1 MGFFEDLREL
11 RDVTTRGVEVS
22 GGVYADPYNEIGTVV
37 SVSDPKK
44 LGRVKVTYQDGTSS
58 DWIYVLNGSNK
69 GVLSA
74 QFIGSPCLIGKANG
88 NSEDA
93 FVLGF
98 FNKSPEA
105 GFPGAAY
112 QVATVSE
119 QIDAYRQASSPGD
132 QGLLCNE
139 GNSGRLYLF
148 DSEKDQVLAIC
159 MRRDSRQ
166 QGGEAIWSWKT
177 ITQGKFI
184 EKGVDPGVPEGTAT
198 TPTYAGKTGIP
209 ECSKALEGEV
219 FDFTED
225 RKFRSFQ
232 IKCGKDENEDYIW
245 TPISAAPVFFRTT
258 LPPCTERLHGM
269 DAIIDEGLN
278 SQGIKCLRYQ
288 GSMKW
293 INPGKREPIQFHRQ
307 DPPKTRPEFIDSR
320 KPIPALAQKATPA
333 AGDFVGNAATP
344 VLDELG
350 KSISPTG
357 TDPALKTTLMANGI
371 LPPAFNQ
378 ANLLSNIA
386 KIVVSNNSGVSI
398 ATLNSLFTNALSQG
412 NVIDEELAT
421 ILSSLTGA
429 GDLIAQGIQNNALDG
444 ALQTVGQKSLNQT
457 LSTISP
463 QLRSVYL
470 SYAAGGAIGAIDS
483 AALLGLPQ
491 LPPEVAKFVSPV
503 LDIGKE
509 FFSTQPTAI
518 NDMLNAAVGRGRG
531 PIQDVIGGLVSAVG
545 GQGNI
550 SGSIVG
556 GITSALQGGG
566 LGEVAGLVGNFAG
579 LSGIPLLGGQAG
591 IPQLATTAL
600 ELVGLGQQFGGILG
614 AGGIGLNALGALTAL
629 NPAVGILGG
638 LVGLG
643 GLFGGGGGDCPC
655 DPKCRKTKHSEDSDG
670 NTLLIECGNVVAN
683 SASSYNPEGDMT
695 KNNENI
701 VAEVLDLIPTAVG
714 EELCFPNPFDLTQL
728 IKSVKRLNDMADRID
743 SAKNADWP
751 ELWTELMYT
760 FEAVEK
766 AFKQTD
772 NNITGVESVERK
784 LIDAQHRFITKM
796 ADGPGSFFSKT
807 LVSIID
813 TSRAIQDVY
822 KFVLKLDATKKG
834 GKAGVVATEPLKIVF
849 ENIVKIATLN
859 SASKAE
865 ATNILSNIVVP
876 ADLEWRKLAPG
887 GDLLSLK
894 DVILG
899 LIPADVPLNFGK
911 CLTKR
916 DKDKVLK
923 DSLESKINSPVLG
936 QPQSLIEAK
945 LPQSI
950 SEALGVPTVPEAPG
964 APGALGGPGIFE
976 VPETPTTPRTPTSP
990 SIREIL
996 DQIKYYQGRAR
1007 DGQADC

>member
-1 MGFFEDLREL
+1 MGFFEEIREL
-11 RDVTTRGVEVS
+11 RDVTTRSVEVS
-22 GGVYADPYNEIGTVV
+22 GGVYSDPYNEIGTVV

-112 QVATVSE
+112 QVATVNQ
-119 QIDAYRQASSPGD
+119 QIDAYRPASSPGD

-148 DSEKDQVLAIC
+148 DSENDQVLAIC

-166 QGGEAIWSWKT
+166 LGEEATWSWKT
-177 ITQGKFI
+177 ITQGKLI

-198 TPTYAGKTGIP
+198 NAAYAGKTGIP
-209 ECSKALEGEV
+209 QCSKSLEGEV

-232 IKCGKDENEDYIW
+232 IKCGKDENGDYIW
-245 TPISAAPVFFRTT
+245 TPVSAAPVFFRTT

-269 DAIIDEGLN
+269 DAILDEGLN

-307 DPPKTRPEFIDSR
+307 DPPKTKPEFINSR
-320 KPIPALAQKATPA
+320 KPIPALAQKAAPA
-333 AGDFVGNAATP
+333 AGDSVGNATMA
-344 VLDELG
+344 VLDEIG
-350 KSISPTG
+350 KNIPPTG
-357 TDPALKTTLMANGI
+357 TDPALKAALMSGGV

-378 ANLLSNIA
+378 ANFLSNLAKVTIA
-386 KIVVSNNSGVSI
+386 NNSGVSI
-398 ATLNSLFTNALSQG
+398 ATLNSLLTNALSQG
-412 NVIDEELAT
+412 NVIDEELAVV
-421 ILSSLTGA
+421 LSSLTSA
-429 GDLIAQGIQNNALDG
+429 GDLIAQGIQNNTLDR
-444 ALQTVGQKSLNQT
+444 ALQTVGQKALNQT

-463 QLRSVYL
+463 ELQSVYL
-470 SYAAGGAIGAIDS
+470 SYAAGGVVGAIDS
-483 AALLGLPQ
+483 VVMLGLPQ
-491 LPPEVAKFVSPV
+491 LPPEVAKFVSPI
-503 LDIGKE
+503 LDIGTD
-509 FFSTQPTAI
+509 FFRTQPSAI
-518 NDMLNAAVGRGRG
+518 NDILNAAVGRGSG
-531 PIQDVIGGLVSAVG
+531 PIQDVIGGLVNVVG

-550 SGSIVG
+550 SGNIVG

-600 ELVGLGQQFGGILG
+600 ELVGLGQQLSGILG
-614 AGGIGLNALGALTAL
+614 AGGIGLDALGALTAL
-629 NPAVGILGG
+629 NPVAGILGG
-638 LVGLG
+638 LKGLG

-655 DPKCRKTKHSEDSDG
+655 DPKCRKTKHSKDSDG
-670 NTLLIECGNVVAN
+670 NTLLTECGNVIAN

-695 KNNENI
+695 KNNENV
-701 VAEVLDLIPTAVG
+701 VAEVLSLIPTAVG
-714 EELCFPNPFDLTQL
+714 EDLCFPNPFDLTQL
-728 IKSVKRLNDMADRID
+728 IKSVKRLNEMADRID

-784 LIDAQHRFITKM
+784 LIDAQHRLITKM
-796 ADGPGSFFSKT
+796 MDGNGSFFSKA
-807 LVSIID
+807 LFSIID
-813 TSRAIQDVY
+813 TSKAVQDLY
-822 KFVLKLDATKKG
+822 KFVLKLNAVKKG
-834 GKAGVVATEPLKIVF
+834 GKAPVVVTPSLKTVF
-849 ENIVKIATLN
+849 GNIVKIATLN
-859 SASKAE
+859 STSKAE
-865 ATNILSNIVVP
+865 AVNILSNIVLP
-876 ADLEWRKLAPG
+876 ADKEWRKLAPG
-887 GDLLSLK
+887 GDLLNLK

-899 LIPADVPLNFGK
+899 LIPVDVPLNFDK

-916 DKDKVLK
+916 NKDKALR

-936 QPQSLIEAK
+936 EPLSLVEAK

-950 SEALGVPTVPEAPG
+950 TEALGVPGTPG
-964 APGALGGPGIFE
+964 TPG
-976 VPETPTTPRTPTSP
+976 SP

-996 DQIKYYQGRAR
+996 DQIKYDQGRAR

>member
-11 RDVTTRGVEVS
+11 RDVTTRSVEVS
-22 GGVYADPYNEIGTVV
+22 GGVYSDPYNEIGTVV

-119 QIDAYRQASSPGD
+119 QIDAYRQTQASSPGD

-166 QGGEAIWSWKT
+166 QGGEATWSWKT
-177 ITQGKFI
+177 ITQGKFV

-198 TPTYAGKTGIP
+198 TAAYAGKTGIP
-209 ECSKALEGEV
+209 QCSKSLEGEV

-232 IKCGKDENEDYIW
+232 IKCGKDENGDYIW
-245 TPISAAPVFFRTT
+245 TPLSAAPVFFRTT

-269 DAIIDEGLN
+269 DAILDEGLN

-307 DPPKTRPEFIDSR
+307 DPPKTRDEFIDSR
-320 KPIPALAQKATPA
+320 KPIKALAEKAAPA

-357 TDPALKTTLMANGI
+357 TDPALKTALMANGI

-470 SYAAGGAIGAIDS
+470 SYAAGGAVGAIDS
-483 AALLGLPQ
+483 AAMLGLPQ
-491 LPPEVAKFVSPV
+491 LPPEVAKFVSPI

-509 FFSTQPTAI
+509 FFKTQPSSI
-518 NDMLNAAVGRGRG
+518 NDMLNAAVGRGGG
-531 PIQDVIGGLVSAVG
+531 PIQDVIGGLVGAVG

-556 GITSALQGGG
+556 GISSALQGGG
-566 LGEVAGLVGNFAG
+566 LGQVAGLVGNFAG

-591 IPQLATTAL
+591 LPQLATTAL
-600 ELVGLGQQFGGILG
+600 ELVGLGQQLSGILG

-629 NPAVGILGG
+629 NPAIGILGG

-643 GLFGGGGGDCPC
+643 GLFGGGGDCPC

-670 NTLLIECGNVVAN
+670 NTLLIECGNVIAN

-714 EELCFPNPFDLTQL
+714 EDLCFPNPFDLTQL
-728 IKSVKRLNDMADRID
+728 IKSVKRLNEMADRID

-760 FEAVEK
+760 FEAVEN

-784 LIDAQHRFITKM
+784 LIDAQHRLITKM
-796 ADGPGSFFSKT
+796 MDGNGSFFSKT
-807 LVSIID
+807 LISIVD

-834 GKAGVVATEPLKIVF
+834 GRAGVVATEPLKIVF

-859 SASKAE
+859 STSKAE
-865 ATNILSNIVVP
+865 ATNILSNIVAP
-876 ADLEWRKLAPG
+876 ADKEWRKLEPG
-887 GDLLSLK
+887 GDLLNLK

-899 LIPADVPLNFGK
+899 LIPIDVPLNFSK

-916 DKDKVLK
+916 NKDKALK
-923 DSLESKINSPVLG
+923 DSLESKINSPVLA

-950 SEALGVPTVPEAPG
+950 TEALGAPG
-964 APGALGGPGIFE
+964 APGASGVSGAPGTLG
-976 VPETPTTPRTPTSP
+976 SP

-996 DQIKYYQGRAR
+996 DRIKYDQGRAR

>member
-11 RDVTTRGVEVS
+11 RDVTTRSVEVS
-22 GGVYADPYNEIGTVV
+22 GGVYSDPYNEIGTVV

-166 QGGEAIWSWKT
+166 QGEEATWSWKS

-198 TPTYAGKTGIP
+198 TAAYAGKTGIP
-209 ECSKALEGEV
+209 ECSKSLEGEV

-232 IKCGKDENEDYIW
+232 IKCGRDENGDYIW
-245 TPISAAPVFFRTT
+245 TPVSAAPVFFRTT

-269 DAIIDEGLN
+269 DAILDEGLN

-307 DPPKTRPEFIDSR
+307 DPPKTRDEFIDSR
-320 KPIPALAQKATPA
+320 KPIKALAEKAAPA
-333 AGDFVGNAATP
+333 AGDFVGNAAAV

-357 TDPALKTTLMANGI
+357 TDPALKNTLMANGI

-378 ANLLSNIA
+378 ANFLSNIA
-386 KIVVSNNSGVSI
+386 RIAVSNNSGVSI

-429 GDLIAQGIQNNALDG
+429 GDIIAQGIQNNALDG

-457 LSTISP
+457 LNTISP

-470 SYAAGGAIGAIDS
+470 SYAAGGAMGAIDS
-483 AALLGLPQ
+483 AAMLGLPQ

-509 FFSTQPTAI
+509 FFKTQPSSI
-518 NDMLNAAVGRGRG
+518 NDMLNAAVGRGGG

-550 SGSIVG
+550 SGNIVG
-556 GITSALQGGG
+556 AVSSVLQGGG
-566 LGEVAGLVGNFAG
+566 LGQVAGLVGNFAG

-591 IPQLATTAL
+591 LPQLATTAL
-600 ELVGLGQQFGGILG
+600 ELVGLGQQLSGILG
-614 AGGIGLNALGALTAL
+614 AGGIGLDALGALAAL
-629 NPAVGILGG
+629 NPVAGILGG
-638 LVGLG
+638 LGGLG

-655 DPKCRKTKHSEDSDG
+655 SPKCRKTEHSEDSDG
-670 NTLLIECGNVVAN
+670 NTLLEECGSVIAN
-683 SASSYNPEGDMT
+683 SASSYNPDGDMT
-695 KNNENI
+695 KNNENV
-701 VAEVLDLIPTAVG
+701 VAEVLSLIPTAVG
-714 EELCFPNPFDLTQL
+714 EDLCFPNPFDLTQL
-728 IKSVKRLNDMADRID
+728 IKSVKRLNEMADRID

-760 FEAVEK
+760 FEAVEN

-784 LIDAQHRFITKM
+784 LIDAQHRLITKM
-796 ADGPGSFFSKT
+796 MDGNSSFFSKT
-807 LVSIID
+807 LISIVD

-822 KFVLKLDATKKG
+822 KFVLKLDAKKKG
-834 GKAGVVATEPLKIVF
+834 GRAGVVATEPLKIVF

-859 SASKAE
+859 STSKAE

-876 ADLEWRKLAPG
+876 ADKEWRKLEPG

-899 LIPADVPLNFGK
+899 LIPIDVPLNFSK

-916 DKDKVLK
+916 NKDKALK
-923 DSLESKINSPVLG
+923 DSLESKINSPILA

-950 SEALGVPTVPEAPG
+950 TEALKAPG
-964 APGALGGPGIFE
+964 APGVPG
-976 VPETPTTPRTPTSP
+976 VP

-996 DQIKYYQGRAR
+996 DRIKYDQGRAR

>member
-1 MGFFEDLREL
+1 MDFFGAQREQ
-11 RDVTTRGVEVS
+11 RDVLARLVEAN
-22 GGVYADPYNEIGTVV
+22 GGVYSDPYNEIGTVV

-44 LGRVKVTYQDGTSS
+44 LGRVKVTYQDGASS

-119 QIDAYRQASSPGD
+119 QIDAYRQTQASSPGD

-166 QGGEAIWSWKT
+166 QGGEATWSWKS

-198 TPTYAGKTGIP
+198 TAAYAGKTGIP
-209 ECSKALEGEV
+209 QCSKSLEGEV

-232 IKCGKDENEDYIW
+232 IKCGKDENGDYIW
-245 TPISAAPVFFRTT
+245 TPLSAAPVFFRTT

-269 DAIIDEGLN
+269 DAILDEGLN

-307 DPPKTRPEFIDSR
+307 DPPKTRDEFIDSR
-320 KPIPALAQKATPA
+320 KPIKALAQEAAPA

-344 VLDELG
+344 VLDELD

-470 SYAAGGAIGAIDS
+470 SYAAGGAVGAIDS
-483 AALLGLPQ
+483 AAMLGLPQ
-491 LPPEVAKFVSPV
+491 LPPEVAKFVSPI

-509 FFSTQPTAI
+509 FFKTQPSSI
-518 NDMLNAAVGRGRG
+518 NDMLNAAVGRGGG
-531 PIQDVIGGLVSAVG
+531 PIQDVIGGLVGAVG

-556 GITSALQGGG
+556 GISSALQGGG
-566 LGEVAGLVGNFAG
+566 LGQVAGLVGNFAG

-591 IPQLATTAL
+591 LPQLATTAL
-600 ELVGLGQQFGGILG
+600 
-614 AGGIGLNALGALTAL
+614 
-629 NPAVGILGG
+629 
-638 LVGLG
+638 
-643 GLFGGGGGDCPC
+643 
-655 DPKCRKTKHSEDSDG
+655 
-670 NTLLIECGNVVAN
+670 
-683 SASSYNPEGDMT
+683 
-695 KNNENI
+695 
-701 VAEVLDLIPTAVG
+701 
-714 EELCFPNPFDLTQL
+714 
-728 IKSVKRLNDMADRID
+728 
-743 SAKNADWP
+743 
-751 ELWTELMYT
+751 
-760 FEAVEK
+760 
-766 AFKQTD
+766 
-772 NNITGVESVERK
+772 
-784 LIDAQHRFITKM
+784 
-796 ADGPGSFFSKT
+796 
-807 LVSIID
+807 
-813 TSRAIQDVY
+813 
-822 KFVLKLDATKKG
+822 
-834 GKAGVVATEPLKIVF
+834 
-849 ENIVKIATLN
+849 
-859 SASKAE
+859 
-865 ATNILSNIVVP
+865 
-876 ADLEWRKLAPG
+876 
-887 GDLLSLK
+887 
-894 DVILG
+894 
-899 LIPADVPLNFGK
+899 
-911 CLTKR
+911 
-916 DKDKVLK
+916 
-923 DSLESKINSPVLG
+923 
-936 QPQSLIEAK
+936 
-945 LPQSI
+945 
-950 SEALGVPTVPEAPG
+950 
-964 APGALGGPGIFE
+964 
-976 VPETPTTPRTPTSP
+976 
-990 SIREIL
+990 
-996 DQIKYYQGRAR
+996 
-1007 DGQADC
+1007 